1 MTRVKQ
7 RSMTRSLSCSHRFE
21 IALFMLAALTAAGG
35 AGADAM
41 RCGKWVVTESVSVD
55 ELVSKCGQ
63 PRSKEVTRD
72 DIYVTNPNGLR
83 VKTGDVTVT
92 ERWIYQRSTR
102 SLPMVVVIVD
112 GRIVSLTR
120 QRL

>member
-1 MTRVKQ
+1 
-7 RSMTRSLSCSHRFE
+7 
-21 IALFMLAALTAAGG
+21 
-35 AGADAM
+35 M

-55 ELVSKCGQ
+55 ELVSKCGEPQ
-63 PRSKEVTRD
+63 SKEVSRD
-72 DIYVTNPNGLR
+72 DIYFTHPSGLR

-92 ERWIYQRSTR
+92 ERWIYQRSAR

-120 QRL
+120 ARQ